1 MNIFKRGI
9 STLLVICLTL
19 ALLPPEQVFA
29 DGTNLILGHGDR
41 NESIINTYGVGNL
54 SGGVAGQ
61 ISINQVILRVYLSR
75 DKKNLTTGMAGSAD
89 EIKEKYA
96 STYPQIDS
104 DNALFFVHPSHY
116 KHMRTYGLGTTRE
129 LNIGE
134 YIPSQH
140 SMMTHAD
147 TKGQIIMAN
156 PSDTSYDFENAES
169 NIPKNVFR
177 DKVLAD
183 KSVTQL
189 SDISKTWVNYLPTY
203 DEACRI
209 VRYLFHPDTV
219 EASVGGTI
227 QTDVRL
233 RKFGTQT
240 IKDGKDCNLLDYD
253 VRHLTDAEKL
263 FSSAGQLGVL
273 TAIYVLLANEPKSEE
288 LANYYRSA
296 IDDYINANNI
306 QENPVSLVVDTCVLM
321 VLDKPPEFSE
331 QYCIVPCIDYIE
343 YLCYT
348 SPSMSVIDNPDVFS
362 DKLKNNYPTYVG
374 STRNFVMAMIEE
386 SIKDN
391 NPSYATDNTSSV
403 IRLADEYGY
412 YNDYVKHPFF
422 HARKVPQFSQMYY
435 ANKKDGVGGWSSER
449 YGFMDRLNLNSGA
462 IKGFMLYLFPY
473 IGINKPQ
480 INYKV
485 MDNLTI
491 TDLDCDDSAMLKT
504 PPTINLN
511 LQGDA
516 VLISILGAREAQDP
530 SFKVE
535 VVKEKSSI
543 YCTGV
548 TGGISLA
555 TGKIYQNREL
565 RADLLAQIPDSFS
578 GWEMTE
584 YFTGNKD
591 ITIIDE
597 TKMNVPFPKTDMT
610 QTFAFIYEINLTLKI
625 DDNEYVY
632 KWEDTVARGDNNIP
646 LNYAQV
652 QVSRKLTTI
661 PTPEDII
668 IPKPSSTTTTDI
680 MQPSENEDLSN
691 KTQLIQG
698 YEYTTESI
706 TFAEIKNNEPLKEE
720 YEVLG
725 GVPSTEEL
733 YFSVGGNEFQVSLV
747 LQYWMNEH
755 SRDRTYTIHFDGTKC
770 EYNNEEVGKGDTW
783 PGADPG
789 GVNGKTKIPTASGP
803 SSSDYTLNH
812 NGDLE
817 VSCTWTGDVPW
828 TGDCRVGGGCP
839 WPVEADIHTW
849 DWSAYNTAL
858 GQANAWKDAIGA
870 TTITW
875 TSASDKETREYTLQ
889 PTITSNQPLSD
900 GSDGQ
905 MPSGGTWGFANAGSH
920 GDSEDDPHGADSQG
934 SAENGTGSSYTITV
948 KATIK
953 PHMICGPCCGH
964 ELPAI
969 WDTWKQGLVYDYV
982 KISQIR
988 LYKLDQGLIETGSST
1003 NDLKELTGLDKVFAN
1018 VVTGNPTYFMN
1029 IAEMTEQHRNGLLWP
1044 TAQNPAQGYTP
1055 AGNLLKGLT
1064 KSDLSDKNKG
1074 ILTMG
1079 LSQYEQRRVSQS
1091 SRDGRLR
1098 YTLADGESSETFTMA
1113 QQGNV
1118 NTPFSV
1124 TVDPN
1129 KVANPTQHDDV
1140 IYELGARSA
1149 NCDGMATTN
1158 NFGKSSSN
1166 NVIPME
1172 TTGHVNE
1179 WADGIL
1185 YTNIQNTTNYS
1196 SYWNLGS
1203 YGNSYQPKQ
1212 QKDNDTAA
1220 IGGSY
1225 DTSGNFT
1232 ESSVKY
1238 YEDYNHHVQRDGLT
1252 DKTGYSDKADNK
1264 DILTAEWKAFN
1275 KCRRTKVKVTVISDF
1290 LILQTS
1296 GGDQSI
1302 YYFEKTSEPT
1312 ESQEHF
1318 QKVKITDEE
1327 CMTNNPLS
1335 IFNAYRDCSG
1345 VANGSVKSEYS
1356 SAIDKNAWIVIGGYN
1371 GKYKDPK
1378 NKYKP
1383 YSLVKDCYL
1392 PFLSDTGA
1400 GAETTYN
1407 AMDKSG
1413 TYQYWGG
1420 SFIKTTLNEDPAKT
1434 ITRPK
1439 RNATSQD
1446 TSFKIYQK
1454 DIQIIPTTPNALYTF
1469 CTASDSAVKVWYPQ
1483 ILGYY
1488 SVTHNV
1494 YIAGAGGPN
1503 QSGILYGNVQLGHP
1517 QIQTDADKEKYQKDW
1532 GTYHGTVRNAIYA
1545 TDKVEDNYLK
1555 INSVVV
1561 FTPVSTE
1568 DAIILPQGDIN
1579 IDGKAISRDQ
1589 RVDGFKF
1596 PNMNDLVDSLKVCPL
1611 DPAMCEFRYL
1621 DCKFEKPTDL
1631 ANFDFETV
1639 KQVDGKWV
1647 VTDSVRGIDYTLPAG
1662 FSIESGGRV
1671 GSGNYLV
1678 ANGVRWSLPLG
1689 NLGLSNSKN
1698 NVVDVEMDLTVNSG
1712 AGNLMLLGFKN
1723 YGFIITPNSQ
1733 IGTFAKKGLDSDG
1746 KYKITQQKSFNNMN
1760 SWNKVHLKI
1769 SFGFNNI
1776 VDCKVTVNGID
1787 ANVKAVTEF
1796 RKEWQEVTEKNPN
1809 KPGETLTYRKL
1820 VDVNKTITDWTK
1832 DLPEKISSGDIGSNL
1847 NIGGWDSDNNYKAN
1861 YYIDNLRITLAGG
1874 SHEHTSA
1881 CYTSTVVHKTGQI
1894 HVHNDSCYAKEDI
1907 YTCDGKLNANYQ
1919 LGCGKEEGLPK
1930 DIYTTSATFEYTGM
1944 EKTVILSPGKYKLEV
1959 WGAQGGEN
1967 GNTGVGGL
1975 GGYASGEFTVN
1986 TNTTVK
1992 VNVGGKGSGSS
2003 STTWW
2008 TNQGTGGYNGG
2019 GNPGRDTDSN
2029 DNDINEMGGGGG
2041 GYTTI
2046 KLNSE
2051 ALVTGGGGGGRT
2063 YTNNPGGRATGG
2075 AGGGSYNS
2083 VGNAGVLADSGGV
2096 AIGGVYARDSE
2107 TYKATGWS
2115 NTKYVKNSNI
2125 KESQRT
2131 GNGLARI
2138 TNLSNG
2144 SIGVERNS
2152 VSYTYS
2158 YTGNIQSVTLEAG
2171 TYKIEAWGAEGG
2183 DYSSGATQGQSGSG
2197 GHGGYSYGEITLST
2211 KTTLYIGVGSK
2222 GGMGTGGY
2230 NGGGSNTSSSRTGGG
2245 GASHVSLATGVL
2257 SNSTVNSANNLLIVA
2272 GGGGGSGHNG
2282 WGGGGGGGNNA
2293 GSNGNYVNGN
2303 YGKGG
2308 SSSSY
2313 AAIGQGEVG
2322 NGCSGGGGGGYYA
2335 ARRGNVDCT
2344 NSGAGGGSGYINTS
2358 KLSNYGGTNGV
2369 NTGNGKVKIT
2379 SVGHK
2384 HVGTPGL
2391 NYPNGCYTIPTE
2403 HKHNNIVKVLNCTI
2417 PEGGDGKVY
2426 NFSYTG
2432 NVQNVTLPTGRYK
2445 FEVWGASGATGR
2457 SGGNWRV
2464 NGGYSSGEII
2474 LYNSK
2479 QLYIYVGGGAANGGV
2494 SGGWNGGGSDN
2505 DTTAGGGGGATDIR
2519 LKSGNWNDSNSLLSR
2534 IIVAGGSGG
2543 GHEPSYGRG
2552 GVGGG
2557 FEGARP
2563 LNEGSNSSDYS
2574 SYAGYGGTQMNGGA
2588 GATDS
2593 SSCKAGGFGYGGQGD
2608 DGGGGGGGWYGG
2620 GGGYGG
2626 IGGAGGSGYVL
2637 TKNSYKP
2644 SGYAVSS
2651 EYYMTNSVLLDGN
2664 SAHSNPAG
2672 SYSHGYARIT
2682 NLDHKHT
2689 DSCYTTTTSNCS
2701 HITEGS
2707 LICNGEPNTTT
2718 DLNTHQHTAACL
2730 TNKAVVEP
2738 TTYQYTGGVQTY
2750 NVPWTDI
2757 YTFELY
2763 GANANGRAG
2772 YVKAD
2777 VQLRAGSLLYLYV
2790 GNSNGY
2796 NDKMTDVRLMSYID
2810 NSMEDKAVQDANKEL
2825 SKNTILLG
2833 AGPDKSKNIIN
2844 KSMTGY
2850 PITNEQ
2856 SSYRGSTDKGW
2867 IRITPK
2873 NTSNNGKTIYQQ
2885 IIEGIISIEDAKKYL
2900 GDALFNKIM
2909 SDSEKVLHTWSGW
2922 STANDKGMDAVN
2934 QCTLSYNSGNLV
2946 VKSTGTD
2953 PHFEVPVN
2961 NIPVQAI
2968 TKIKVYMDKSPS
2980 NIGQIFLKDNTGTY
2994 NEANSIWSNTITPN
3008 ASNQV
3013 LTFDVSKNKNLT
3025 GTIKSIRFDL
3035 ADKVGTFTVKK
3046 IEVYG
3051 YGNKVN
3057 GTGEAE
3063 YKNTETV
3070 VSAAGTTWTYAY
3082 TNSVQNLDLYKG
3094 KYKFEVW
3101 GAQGGKSNHG
3111 IRGGNGGYSYGEFL
3125 SDKNQIAYIYVGGAG
3140 GSTTGGF
3147 NGGGNGSTV
3156 NNDSAAGGGAS
3167 DIRIGG
3173 TALSNRLIVAG
3184 GGGASGCSNS
3194 IGGDGGGE
3202 IAGSAVDP
3210 NTGYGA
3216 GGPGTQ
3222 ISGGAGGSNSESG
3235 SLGKGGSTGTVQ
3247 AWPGGAGGGGY
3258 YGGGAGG
3265 NTSGGGGAGGGGS
3278 GYVNKTKLS
3287 NASTSTSS
3295 HTGNGEIKIT
3305 AITDIKK
3312 GTIVDT
3318 FTPLQIN
3325 FTHPFIGKGSVITS
3339 NLDLIPDYV
3348 DGDYNP
3354 IWSCKF
3360 LEKNAHIC
3368 VTKNGE
3374 PLCLTYTK
3382 LDCTE
3387 PHHRGEHYG
3396 GTNKICYSACGNDD
3410 NHKTTKEVVLE
3421 DGTTARRAEF
3431 LQLDLGF
3438 VVYFPNHGDFAGNNQ
3453 LGLLQPSLD
3462 RQLGYTN
3469 NMDTTNWT
3477 REKRVKFPFDVIYE
3491 DYIYRANTWIDLYVP
3506 QEYFNFYLLVSNPE
3520 MSNAKVEFEAE
3531 AINCSTQ
3538 KGNNVMPGVSY
3549 DALNKENYMKAVQY
3563 FKDNYLNELAKGL
3576 NSGYKVQ
3583 YAKKD
3588 TNSTTGTLAFDAYGI
3603 QNFFTSKHNTLEEGQ
3618 LNKQMKTTNGGVKD
3632 NFSNR
3637 SGSGADTAIDT
3648 HKIETRLHYMG
3659 DEGNTINARIKSKTT
3674 NDNKTYESNRKRD
3687 SNTYGALH
3695 GGYKFYSLD
3704 VIGRIGNFT
3713 IVDTEDFRFS
3723 NFFKTPI
3730 ATKGTAAYLD
3740 PTNWLVEGLVL
3751 KVHDERQNLY
3761 IGDTYDIRGQKAN
3774 ANSLWLDTYGTE
3786 SWMRGQMGAD
3796 GKRDLNNPN
3805 LISQILTANVNNI
3818 EVLRKEELRFG
3829 YDAYTSIETVGS
3841 YEQGKV
3847 QVIPKYYALKLTN
3860 KPMNEI
3866 VDNVDIPD
3874 ILRNAEKGDYIPLD
3888 IYIDKDGLYSPVNI
3902 FGNAQNGNSNV
3913 TKRVDMYDYTFNLD
3927 WTTESERRNYTLEEK
3942 ATTLK
3947 VADALKQIIY
3957 SDEVYDAEGVLD
3969 LSKMTVDEVKEISVP
3984 TGRNNVLGTAQY
3996 ILMDGTHRTFIG
4008 SSRSYGEFNRKL
4020 TTAYPG
4026 EEPYFGK
4033 TDKDIEGISGL
4044 GAIKDGGVKGDSY
4057 TVPEIDYQKAVQ
4069 RWHGK
4074 LGLPSSSVFVPHGIE
4089 VNSDNIELV
4098 MNDEFAIICTA
4109 EIIAIGSVWSLHYSQ
4124 PWFTNMVINGEAY
4137 STSTHYPGHRIGD
4150 GTNNY
4155 ECTDCLPPIIAVYA
4169 SDNSSVGDVEI
4180 IGTH

>member
-555 TGKIYQNREL
+555 TGTPFQDREL
-565 RADLLAQIPDSFS
+565 RTDLLAQIPDSFS

-789 GVNGKTKIPTASGP
+789 GANGKTKIPTASGP

-828 TGDCRVGGGCP
+828 TGDCRVGGACP

-920 GDSEDDPHGADSQG
+920 GDSTGSCGTGCTYPIPHGADSPG

-1345 VANGSVKSEYS
+1345 LANGSVKTQYS

-1698 NVVDVEMDLTVNSG
+1698 NVVDVEMDLTVNSS
-1712 AGNLMLLGFKN
+1712 ANDLMLLGFKN

-1746 KYKITQQKSFNNMN
+1746 KYKIIQQKSFNNMN

-1796 RKEWQEVTEKNPN
+1796 RKEWQQVTENNPN

-1874 SHEHTSA
+1874 SHEHISA

-1907 YTCDGKLNANYQ
+1907 YTCTGQLNANYQ
-1919 LGCGKEEGLPK
+1919 LGCNNLPLNTHVHNNSC
-1930 DIYTTSATFEYTGM
+1930 YTTISQGMSQNVTYNVATGTKITWGSSGHTSAHHDWPMVSINGSIYNSTYSGSYTFTSNGTVSWYIQTPCDGGAWCNINGKTMSCTQSETNISTGINYSVNQGTVVTWGSTGHTSAHHDWPLVYFNGSLISNSTSYSGSYTCTSAGTLSWSI
-1944 EKTVILSPGKYKLEV
+1944 ETSCNGGAWCKIKKAPVNNAHKHTGAPGLDYPNGCYTTPTVHKHNLSSGSVGVGGTTFGVTNNIQRATLTPGVYKLEA
-1959 WGAQGGEN
+1959 WGAQG
-1967 GNTGVGGL
+1967 
-1975 GGYASGEFTVN
+1975 SGDY
-1986 TNTTVK
+1986 
-1992 VNVGGKGSGSS
+1992 GGK
-2003 STTWW
+2003 
-2008 TNQGTGGYNGG
+2008 
-2019 GNPGRDTDSN
+2019 
-2029 DNDINEMGGGGG
+2029 
-2041 GYTTI
+2041 
-2046 KLNSE
+2046 
-2051 ALVTGGGGGGRT
+2051 
-2063 YTNNPGGRATGG
+2063 
-2075 AGGGSYNS
+2075 
-2083 VGNAGVLADSGGV
+2083 
-2096 AIGGVYARDSE
+2096 
-2107 TYKATGWS
+2107 
-2115 NTKYVKNSNI
+2115 
-2125 KESQRT
+2125 
-2131 GNGLARI
+2131 
-2138 TNLSNG
+2138 
-2144 SIGVERNS
+2144 
-2152 VSYTYS
+2152 
-2158 YTGNIQSVTLEAG
+2158 
-2171 TYKIEAWGAEGG
+2171 
-2183 DYSSGATQGQSGSG
+2183 
-2197 GHGGYSYGEITLST
+2197 GGYSYGEITLNT
-2211 KTTLYIGVGSK
+2211 TTTLYIGVGSRQSTYTNT
-2222 GGMGTGGY
+2222 TGGY
-2230 NGGGSNTSSSRTGGG
+2230 NGGGSGRTSGG
-2245 GASHVSLATGVL
+2245 GATHIALRDG
-2257 SNSTVNSANNLLIVA
+2257 LLKDLESYKSDILLVA
-2272 GGGGGSGHNG
+2272 GGGGGGSGPNYTSG
-2282 WGGGGGGGNNA
+2282 SSGGYGGAGGGGNNSGLVG
-2293 GSNGNYVNGN
+2293 GSACGSPGQ
-2303 YGKGG
+2303 GGTTSSGGSGG
-2308 SSSSY
+2308 SSCGHTGSF
-2313 AAIGQGEVG
+2313 GQGG
-2322 NGCSGGGGGGYYA
+2322 YTSICSSEAGGGGGGGYYGGGGGGHDERNPA
-2335 ARRGNVDCT
+2335 WDD
-2344 NSGAGGGSGYINTS
+2344 SGGGGGSGFANTS
-2358 KLSNYGGTNGV
+2358 KLTKISGITGEHS
-2369 NTGNGKVKIT
+2369 GNGSVKIT
-2379 SVGHK
+2379 KIGGIGELFVGA
-2384 HVGTPGL
+2384 TL
-2391 NYPNGCYTIPTE
+2391 
-2403 HKHNNIVKVLNCTI
+2403 
-2417 PEGGDGKVY
+2417 DY
-2426 NFSYTG
+2426 NYTG
-2432 NVQNVTLPTGRYK
+2432 KTQSVTLEAGKYK
-2445 FEVWGASGATGR
+2445 LETWGASGGNSVNNGVLMT
-2457 SGGNWRV
+2457 SNGGK
-2464 NGGYSSGEII
+2464 GGYSNGILTLNEATTIYITVGGQGSNAKQYPNGAVGAVVAGGFNGGGTGAWDGWDDDASGG
-2474 LYNSK
+2474 
-2479 QLYIYVGGGAANGGV
+2479 GGGATHIATSNGLL
-2494 SGGWNGGGSDN
+2494 SSLSN
-2505 DTTAGGGGGATDIR
+2505 DRDSVLLVAGGGGGAVWNR
-2519 LKSGNWNDSNSLLSR
+2519 VSGFGGGT
-2534 IIVAGGSGG
+2534 VAGGTVYGTATTSGG
-2543 GHEPSYGRG
+2543 YAFGKGEDAIISS
-2552 GVGGG
+2552 
-2557 FEGARP
+2557 
-2563 LNEGSNSSDYS
+2563 GSNT
-2574 SYAGYGGTQMNGGA
+2574 GGGA
-2588 GATDS
+2588 GVA
-2593 SSCKAGGFGYGGQGD
+2593 
-2608 DGGGGGGGWYGG
+2608 GGGGGWYGG
-2620 GGGYGG
+2620 FVSTLTANAESGG
-2626 IGGAGGSGYVL
+2626 GGSGYVSSKL
-2637 TKNSYKP
+2637 SSASTIGGNTSFIAP
-2644 SGYAVSS
+2644 NGGTEVGQSG
-2651 EYYMTNSVLLDGN
+2651 NGF
-2664 SAHSNPAG
+2664 
-2672 SYSHGYARIT
+2672 ARIT
-2682 NLDHKHT
+2682 VLEMRCGK
-2689 DSCYTTTTSNCS
+2689 
-2701 HITEGS
+2701 ITKGS

-2738 TTYQYTGGVQTY
+2738 TTYQYTGRVQTY
-2750 NVPWTDI
+2750 KVPWTDT

-2763 GANANGRAG
+2763 GANTVGKAG

-2790 GNSNGY
+2790 GNSKGY

-2873 NTSNNGKTIYQQ
+2873 NNSNNGKTIYQQ
-2885 IIEGIISIEDAKKYL
+2885 IIEGTISIEDAKKYL

-2922 STANDKGMDAVN
+2922 STANDKGMDALN

-3008 ASNQV
+3008 AFNQV
-3013 LTFDVSKNKNLT
+3013 LTFDVSKNKNLN
-3025 GTIKSIRFDL
+3025 GKIKSIRFDL

-3046 IEVYG
+3046 IEIYG

-3111 IRGGNGGYSYGEFL
+3111 IRGGYGGYSYGEFL

-3210 NTGYGA
+3210 NTGYGGA

-3247 AWPGGAGGGGY
+3247 VWPGGAGGGGY

-3312 GTIVDT
+3312 GTIIDT

-3396 GTNKICYSACGNDD
+3396 GTNKICYSACGNDE

-3520 MSNAKVEFEAE
+3520 MSNAKVEFEVE

-3549 DALNKENYMKAVQY
+3549 DALNKEDYMKAVQY

-3648 HKIETRLHYMG
+3648 HKIESRLHYMG
-3659 DEGNTINARIKSKTT
+3659 DEGNTINAKIKPKTT

-3751 KVHDERQNLY
+3751 KVHDDRQNLY

-3786 SWMRGQMGAD
+3786 SWMRGQMGAE

-3860 KPMNEI
+3860 KPINEI

-3969 LSKMTVDEVKEISVP
+3969 TSKMTVDEVKEISVP

-4008 SSRSYGEFNRKL
+4008 SSRSYGEFNKKL
-4020 TTAYPG
+4020 ITAYSG
-4026 EEPYFGK
+4026 EEPYFGLA
-4033 TDKDIEGISGL
+4033 DKDIDGISGL
-4044 GAIKDGGVKGDSY
+4044 GAIKDGGVDGDSY
-4057 TVPEIDYQKAVQ
+4057 TVPEVDYQKAVQ

-4089 VNSDNIELV
+4089 VNSDNINLV

-4124 PWFTNMVINGEAY
+4124 PWFTKMVINGETY

-4155 ECTDCLPPIIAVYA
+4155 ECEDCLPPIIAVYA